1 MENIEYDLN
10 AIPQRSKKSIENEEI
25 EKNALSTMKKTKR
38 IIYKNVFIIGLA
50 WILVF
55 TAYQSMA
62 NLQSSLNKI
71 KGLGTISLSMVYVSL
86 IIGSL
91 LLPSTMIQK
100 LGIKKTI
107 SICICAYI
115 LFIAANMYSQYYT
128 LIPAAIILGR
138 KSLFLE
144 LFFISNLIAS
154 YY

>member
-1 MENIEYDLN
+1 MENITPL
-10 AIPQRSKKSIENEEI
+10 RTKKSIENEEI
-25 EKNALSTMKKTKR
+25 EKNVLSNIKKTKL
-38 IIYKNVFIIGLA
+38 IILKNVFIIGLA

-71 KGLGTISLSMVYVSL
+71 KGLGTISLSMIYVSL

-138 KSLFLE
+138 KA
-144 LFFISNLIAS
+144 FFKLIFIKNLVASN
-154 YY
+154 